1 MTQISAPVSVGELLD
16 KMSILEIKSERIKDD
31 AKLANVRRELEALE
45 TTWADSGLDRPELRP
60 LRAELKKINEA
71 LWEIED
77 FIRIKEAEGD
87 FDQQFIELARSVYFT
102 NDKRAAVKRRINEA
116 VGSELVEEKSY
127 ADYTRPA

>member
-16 KMSILEIKSERIKDD
+16 KMAILEIKSERIKDD
-31 AKLANVRRELEALE
+31 AKLANVRKELAVLEQTWRE
-45 TTWADSGLDRPELRP
+45 SGLDREELAP
-60 LRAELKKINEA
+60 MRAELKTINEA

-127 ADYTRPA
+127 ADYSRPA

>member
-31 AKLANVRRELEALE
+31 AKLANVRRELEVLE
-45 TTWADSGLDRPELRP
+45 KTWADSGLDRPELRP
-60 LRAELKKINEA
+60 LRMELKTINEA

-87 FDQQFIELARSVYFT
+87 FDPQFIELARSVYFT
-102 NDKRAAVKRRINEA
+102 NDKRAAVKRRINEI